1 MKKVYNLYFYGI
13 IKKDKTKEENNMGIW
28 ANIKARRE
36 AKKQQEIDNEIER
49 IEQHKGKRLSE
60 KGVEK
65 VTKRVEDRRAKRLR
79 NTLIAILGS
88 LGLAV
93 GGHALLSDGNQVN
106 QQNNKNNIEMENDTT
121 TSRKEAY
128 LKELQ
133 DMSQYADIEIS
144 QEKVKDTHIVDE
156 VRENYNDNL
165 LDQAEIDKEDL
176 GIILQGYV
184 GDGHIIEKR
193 SKDGEI
199 SYIEDASKNTEDL
212 TSEQKWVEGKDIE
225 HIYVLVDNKHKNT
238 VAGIGIIDGQYCEID
253 VEQVRNPT
261 DGTVYEKNDQT
272 YVGIPEQFELR
283 EIYDNFANYFEERLE
298 KIEKNDEIEH

>member
-1 MKKVYNLYFYGI
+1 MR
-13 IKKDKTKEENNMGIW
+13 IW
-28 ANIKARRE
+28 ADIKARRE

-133 DMSQYADIEIS
+133 DMSQYADIE
-144 QEKVKDTHIVDE
+144 K
-156 VRENYNDNL
+156 
-165 LDQAEIDKEDL
+165 
-176 GIILQGYV
+176 
-184 GDGHIIEKR
+184 
-193 SKDGEI
+193 
-199 SYIEDASKNTEDL
+199 
-212 TSEQKWVEGKDIE
+212 
-225 HIYVLVDNKHKNT
+225 
-238 VAGIGIIDGQYCEID
+238 
-253 VEQVRNPT
+253 
-261 DGTVYEKNDQT
+261 
-272 YVGIPEQFELR
+272 
-283 EIYDNFANYFEERLE
+283 
-298 KIEKNDEIEH
+298 